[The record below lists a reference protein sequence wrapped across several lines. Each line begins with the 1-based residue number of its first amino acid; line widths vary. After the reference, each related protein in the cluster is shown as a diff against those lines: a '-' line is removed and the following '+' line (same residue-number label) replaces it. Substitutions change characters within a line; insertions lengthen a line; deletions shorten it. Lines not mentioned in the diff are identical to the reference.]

1 MALERPHRHYETP
14 NWENAKHFLN
24 VQLRGGVK
32 RVTVRKIF
40 HLMDFL
46 STYVPKPTAYP
57 TQANINSIGL
67 PQLARS
73 GTKLSVELASNVVVD
88 SRFFD

>member
-1 MALERPHRHYETP
+1 MRRIL
-14 NWENAKHFLN
+14 
-24 VQLRGGVK
+24 
-32 RVTVRKIF
+32 
-40 HLMDFL
+40 HLMDFQL
-46 STYVPKPTAYP
+46 TYVPKPTAYP

-88 SRFFD
+88 SRIFG